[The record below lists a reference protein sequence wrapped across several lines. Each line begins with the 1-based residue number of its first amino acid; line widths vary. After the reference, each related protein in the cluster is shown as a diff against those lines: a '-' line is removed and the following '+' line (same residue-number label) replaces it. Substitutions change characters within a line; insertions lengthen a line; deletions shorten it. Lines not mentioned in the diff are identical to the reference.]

1 MTKTVPERTGPF
13 LQMNITT
20 VRGMVISAM
29 PIGEYDRRL
38 EILTDSLGRIS
49 AFARGA
55 RKPSSSLVSASRVFA
70 FGEFDLY
77 EGRSAYS
84 VHAARISNYF
94 EELASDVE
102 RNLYGF
108 YFLEYVSYF
117 TREGL
122 DATPSLKLLYQS
134 LRALSVP
141 SLPHPLVKGIFELKM
156 MELNGICPS
165 AADLSAR
172 YDLDPSTVYAVDF
185 VIKSP
190 VEKLYTF
197 KLSEPVLKEFTEL
210 AEQLTKRA
218 VDRPLKSLEMLG
230 SFPAPKGT
238 A

>member
-1 MTKTVPERTGPF
+1 
-13 LQMNITT
+13 MNTTT
-20 VRGMVISAM
+20 VRGMVISSM

-84 VHAARISNYF
+84 VNAARISNYF

-108 YFLEYVSYF
+108 YFLEFVAFF

-122 DATPSLKLLYQS
+122 DATLTLKLLYQS

-141 SLPHPLVKGIFELKM
+141 SLSHPLVRAVFELKM
-156 MELNGICPS
+156 LEINGICPS
-165 AADLSAR
+165 VEDIKSRYTLDQSTIYAAD
-172 YDLDPSTVYAVDF
+172 F
-185 VIKSP
+185 VKKSP

-197 KLSEPVLKEFTEL
+197 TLTEPVMKEFTHL
-210 AEQLTKRA
+210 VEQLVKRV
-218 VDRPLKSLEMLG
+218 VDKPFKSLEMLA
-230 SFPAPKGT
+230 SFPS
-238 A
+238 